1 MNLNL
6 ILLLGAVLCV
16 LIILSAIALF
26 SRYRKCASD
35 QILVVFGRAGK
46 KEVINEKTGKKETIT
61 TPSKII
67 HGGGTFVWPI
77 IQDYKTMSLAPLQ
90 IQETIDGRSAQAIR
104 VRIPVTLTT
113 SIGTSTDLMQNA
125 AVRMLSCSRQ
135 EQAEL
140 IKDILIGEVRN
151 LLATLTI
158 EEINADRDKF
168 LVQAKNQIE
177 PELNKLG
184 YVITNL
190 NSADVADEAR
200 YLDNLSKKAATEA
213 SAKAEAD
220 IAEQEKIGRVKVANT
235 KKEEAIAIAAAT
247 RDKQTTVS
255 ATEQEQVTK
264 VAEIEREKATK
275 LAETAKNQETEI
287 AELNAQRVANVAE
300 AAAKA
305 ESAKAAAVAKQTAAV
320 AAAQAEADS
329 KSAESEALAEANVAK
344 SKAEAESKKAEAEA
358 LKQTRIAQA
367 NQKKEAETQ
376 KAINEQEAAVARFQS
391 AKRIAAANAA
401 KEAGVAEQQATIEVS
416 KAKGEAA
423 EAAASAEKVAGIA
436 KVNAEMSVAK
446 IKQERQIEVN
456 EAEAQATAAKLKAE
470 QIVPAEISKKTAEIQ
485 AEQDKSI
492 KTIHASAEAEA
503 KKVQAKGEASA
514 ITEVASAEAQAI
526 KLKGEAEAFAKKAKL
541 EAEYN
546 AEVNKAKGL
555 SMAEVAGI
563 LQLAEKLGDPQAAV
577 QYFLREQNTAIGVA
591 EANSKMLHEVFGQ
604 VTVYGDSQ
612 TASNMAANML
622 SLVPQIKEAGKAL
635 GTMVSTVKDAWNSKP
650 TLENKEEKDVNFL
663 DVE

>member
-1 MNLNL
+1 M
-6 ILLLGAVLCV
+6 ITIIVIAVVSALLFVLTIWG
-16 LIILSAIALF
+16 LL
-26 SRYRKCASD
+26 SRYRKCPSD

-46 KEVINEKTGKKETIT
+46 HEVINEKTGKKEILT

-67 HGGGTFVWPI
+67 HGGGTFVWPV

-104 VRIPVTLTT
+104 VQIPVTLTT
-113 SIGTSTDLMQNA
+113 SIGTSTELMQNA
-125 AVRMLSCSRQ
+125 ATRMLSCSRKD
-135 EQAEL
+135 QAEL

-158 EEINADRDKF
+158 EQINADRDKF
-168 LVQAKNQIE
+168 LGSAKEQIE

-184 YVITNL
+184 FIITNL
-190 NSADVADEAR
+190 NSADVKDDAK

-235 KKEEAIAIAAAT
+235 KKEEAISIAEAT
-247 RDKQTTVS
+247 REKETTVS
-255 ATEQEQVTK
+255 ATEQEQITR

-275 LAETAKNQETEI
+275 LAETEKNKATEI
-287 AELNAQRVANVAE
+287 ANLNAEQAAKVAE
-300 AAAKA
+300 AHAQA
-305 ESAKAAAVAKQTAAV
+305 ESAKANAEAKKIANI

-329 KSAESEALAEANVAK
+329 KSAESEALAQANIAK
-344 SKAEAESKKAEAEA
+344 SKADADTKKAEAEA

-367 NQKKEAETQ
+367 NQKKESETQ

-391 AKRIAAANAA
+391 DKRIIAADAA
-401 KEAGVAEQQATIEVS
+401 RKAGVAEQQATIEVS

-423 EAAASAEKVAGIA
+423 EAAALANKVAETA
-436 KVNAEMSVAK
+436 RVDAEMSVAK
-446 IKQERQIEVN
+446 AKQEKQKEVN
-456 EAEAQATAAKLKAE
+456 EAEAKAKETKLRTDL
-470 QIVPAEISKKTAEIQ
+470 IVPAEAEKKAAEIKASQEKAILVINAQ
-485 AEQDKSI
+485 A
-492 KTIHASAEAEA
+492 AAEANKTKA
-503 KKVQAKGEASA
+503 IGEAAA
-514 ITEVASAEAQAI
+514 IQEVAVAEANAI
-526 KLKGEAEAFAKKAKL
+526 KIKGEAEAAAKKANL
-541 EAEYN
+541 EATYN

-577 QYFLREQNTAIGVA
+577 QYFLRDQNTAIGVA

-604 VTVYGDSQ
+604 VTVYGDAG
-612 TASNMAANML
+612 TASNMASSML
-622 SLVPQIKEAGKAL
+622 ALVPQIKEAGKAL
-635 GTMVSTVKDAWNSKP
+635 GTVVSTVKDAWKEG
-650 TLENKEEKDVNFL
+650 ENKHEEIQKDVNFL